1 MSLDNEII
9 KKMLEIIKDDH
20 NKMLDIIKEYCL
32 NNKEIPSKTTDN
44 DDENVYKPVYVPE
57 PSIPDPSIP
66 EPSIPEP
73 SIPEPS
79 IPEPSIPEPSIPE
92 PSIHEPSIPEPSI
105 PEPSIHEPS
114 IHEPSIPEP
123 SIPEPSIPEPSIPEP
138 SIHIDK
144 KSTHSNRWIT
154 HVKEFA
160 KIHNISY
167 KEALSKARLTYK

>member
-20 NKMLDIIKEYCL
+20 TKMLEIIKEYCL
-32 NNKEIPSKTTDN
+32 NKEEIPSKTTDN

-57 PSIPDPSIP
+57 PSIP
-66 EPSIPEP
+66 
-73 SIPEPS
+73 
-79 IPEPSIPEPSIPE
+79 E
-92 PSIHEPSIPEPSI
+92 PSIHD
-105 PEPSIHEPS
+105 
-114 IHEPSIPEP
+114 
-123 SIPEPSIPEPSIPEP
+123 
-138 SIHIDK
+138 DK
-144 KSTHSNRWIT
+144 KSIHSNRWIT

>member
-20 NKMLDIIKEYCL
+20 NKMLEIIKEYCL
-32 NNKEIPSKTTDN
+32 NNKEIPSKTNDD
-44 DDENVYKPVYVPE
+44 DDENVYKPVYVH
-57 PSIPDPSIP
+57 

-73 SIPEPS
+73 SIHEPS

-92 PSIHEPSIPEPSI
+92 PSIHEPSI
-105 PEPSIHEPS
+105 HN
-114 IHEPSIPEP
+114 
-123 SIPEPSIPEPSIPEP
+123 
-138 SIHIDK
+138 DK
-144 KSTHSNRWIT
+144 KLIHSNRWIT

>member
-20 NKMLDIIKEYCL
+20 NKMLEIIKEYCL
-32 NNKEIPSKTTDN
+32 NNKEIPSKTNDD
-44 DDENVYKPVYVPE
+44 DDENVYKPVYVH
-57 PSIPDPSIP
+57 

-73 SIPEPS
+73 SIHEPS

-92 PSIHEPSIPEPSI
+92 PSIHEPSI

-123 SIPEPSIPEPSIPEP
+123 SIPEPSIPEPSIHEP
-138 SIHIDK
+138 SIHNDK
-144 KSTHSNRWIT
+144 KLIHSNRWIT

>member
-20 NKMLDIIKEYCL
+20 TKMLEIIKEYCL

-44 DDENVYKPVYVPE
+44 DDENVYKPVYV
-57 PSIPDPSIP
+57 
-66 EPSIPEP
+66 
-73 SIPEPS
+73 
-79 IPEPSIPEPSIPE
+79 
-92 PSIHEPSIPEPSI
+92 HEPSI

-114 IHEPSIPEP
+114 IHN
-123 SIPEPSIPEPSIPEP
+123 
-138 SIHIDK
+138 DK